1 MQNSYKCVSKDIN
14 NLNKNQYK
22 YMKRDSKITNYI
34 KKICKNLNN
43 CFTAISIKKLSNKC
57 TITMIWYNKNEKLDK
72 G

>member
-1 MQNSYKCVSKDIN
+1 
-14 NLNKNQYK
+14 
-22 YMKRDSKITNYI
+22 MKRDSKITNYI